1 MAVHT
6 YISLYTGGGGLDL
19 GFRLANPDAIP
30 ILYVERDL
38 EASALLVDHIEAGL
52 LDDAP
57 VWSDTGTLDCK
68 PFADKVDWIIGGFPC
83 QPWSRAGQ
91 RKGLD
96 DERWLWPDII
106 RLVREIRP
114 RGLFLE
120 NVPGLLSGG
129 IEHVFG
135 DLASVGFDAEWTS
148 VRASDVGASHRRERI
163 FILSYS
169 NNSGNLTSG
178 HSNTM
183 GNSNNTGLQGW
194 SRWNSEHA
202 KQIHPAWPPGRESD
216 TMGDSNSKS
225 RIKRKF
231 KERSKYSVWG
241 NRDVADPDHSRGV
254 ENSGQ
259 TELWSNRSKQSSG
272 YRGGADQ
279 IENEQVKK
287 WGRATYRPGLPNFP
301 PGPNAKEEWESI
313 IAENPDLAPAVEN
326 TSRLGRRRGESKEA
340 EPQVRGM
347 ANGMAR
353 GLARISRLR
362 ILGNG
367 VVPQQAALAFE
378 ILSKRR
384 ERNDE
389 E

>member
-1 MAVHT
+1 MAIST

-38 EASALLVDHIEAGL
+38 EASALLVDHIKAGL

-68 PFADKVDWIIGGFPC
+68 PFADKVDWIIAGFPC

-106 RLVREIRP
+106 RMVREIRP

-129 IEHVFG
+129 LEHVFG

-148 VRASDVGASHRRERI
+148 LRASDVGASHRRERI
-163 FILSYS
+163 FILGYK
-169 NNSGNLTSG
+169 GTKV
-178 HSNTM
+178 
-183 GNSNNTGLQGW
+183 GNSNNTGLQGR
-194 SRWNSEHA
+194 RWNSEREN
-202 KQIHPAWPPGRESD
+202 KLPAWPPSPSD
-216 TMGDSNSKS
+216 T
-225 RIKRKF
+225 
-231 KERSKYSVWG
+231 
-241 NRDVADPDHSRGV
+241 
-254 ENSGQ
+254 
-259 TELWSNRSKQSSG
+259 
-272 YRGGADQ
+272 
-279 IENEQVKK
+279 
-287 WGRATYRPGLPNFP
+287 
-301 PGPNAKEEWESI
+301 NAWTRVI
-313 IAENPDLAPAVEN
+313 QQRPDLAPAVEN
-326 TSRLGRRRGESKEA
+326 TRGIGRRRGDNANHCGESRALQARGSSRGSENFK
-340 EPQVRGM
+340 PQVRGM

-378 ILSKRR
+378 ILSKRI
-384 ERNDE
+384 
-389 E
+389 